1 MADPLPTYVFEDV
14 SADFI
19 QLKNLNLLVY
29 ADRLSDWPVIQKKPV
44 RVQDPTS
51 KLWYQIGEVVAVGQ
65 SRLYRIK
72 FISGSVLWRKRRFI
86 RHDFGGGDR
95 RSHCTRRDV
104 FGNELTTH

>member
-51 KLWYQIGEVVAVGQ
+51 NYGTRSARWWQSVKVVYIGSNLSAVVYCGARDGLFVM
-65 SRLYRIK
+65 
-72 FISGSVLWRKRRFI
+72 ISAEEI
-86 RHDFGGGDR
+86 GDR
-95 RSHCTRRDV
+95 TALDETSSATS
-104 FGNELTTH
+104 